1 MGTSGL
7 MRRGVSPSQYLIE
20 RFEKFLSNDW
30 VHLERRVAT
39 LDGKMHILLAMV
51 GILVAL
57 MVYSVTK

>member
-1 MGTSGL
+1 MK
-7 MRRGVSPSQYLIE
+7 RGVSPSQYLIE